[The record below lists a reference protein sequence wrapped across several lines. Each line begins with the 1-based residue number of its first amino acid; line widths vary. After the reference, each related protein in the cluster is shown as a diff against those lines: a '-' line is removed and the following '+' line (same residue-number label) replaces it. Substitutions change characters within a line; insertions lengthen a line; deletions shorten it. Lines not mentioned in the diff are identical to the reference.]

1 MIEVFRAWVLGV
13 LRIPTQPTLP
23 TDAREVRVFR
33 ASRNYFRYRLVL
45 WAVTQVAAVIGL
57 LSGLLVLG
65 VVLRGVNDS
74 TISSFVRGIEMLAW
88 AGFLAQLPFSYAVL
102 RLDYELRWY
111 ILTDRC
117 LRIREGTVRLR
128 EKTLTYANIQ
138 NLSVRQNPLQR
149 MLGIA
154 DVNVRTAGGG
164 SSAAGKQGAEAG
176 ETMHEAWFR
185 GVDNAEEILGQIRG
199 RVRLH
204 RDAGLGDPDDSPAA
218 IASAPE
224 VLLAAHELRT
234 EARSLLDA
242 AIATRRPPLTSH
254 SGHSPLVGEQS

>member
-1 MIEVFRAWVLGV
+1 MLEVFRAWVLDV
-13 LRIPTQPTLP
+13 LRIPTEPTIP
-23 TDAREVRVFR
+23 TDAREIRVFR
-33 ASRNYFRYRLVL
+33 AGRNYFRYRLVL
-45 WAVTQVAAVIGL
+45 WAATQITALVGL
-57 LSGLLVLG
+57 LGGLFLIG
-65 VVLRGVNDS
+65 VVLREVNDS
-74 TISSFVRGIEMLAW
+74 TVSYFLRGIELLAW
-88 AGFLAQLPFSYAVL
+88 AGFLAQIPFSYVVL

-138 NLSVRQNPLQR
+138 NLAIRQNPLQR

-164 SSAAGKQGAEAG
+164 ASATGKQGAEAG

-185 GVDNAEEILGQIRG
+185 GVENAEEILGQIRG
-199 RVRLH
+199 RVRIH
-204 RDAGLGDPDDSPAA
+204 RDAGLGDPDDAPPA

-224 VLLAAHELRT
+224 VLLAAHELRA
-234 EARSLLDA
+234 EARRLLDA
-242 AIATRRPPLTSH
+242 AIATRRAPVTSH
-254 SGHSPLVGEQS
+254 PRHSPLVGEQS